1 MQSGMVSFYSIFLQA
16 PDITISCFWPLRPG
30 SMVKG
35 WGGFMGGSGLSSNV
49 DKKRKLYFASDKNSR
64 WQL

>member
-1 MQSGMVSFYSIFLQA
+1 
-16 PDITISCFWPLRPG
+16 
-30 SMVKG
+30 MVKG